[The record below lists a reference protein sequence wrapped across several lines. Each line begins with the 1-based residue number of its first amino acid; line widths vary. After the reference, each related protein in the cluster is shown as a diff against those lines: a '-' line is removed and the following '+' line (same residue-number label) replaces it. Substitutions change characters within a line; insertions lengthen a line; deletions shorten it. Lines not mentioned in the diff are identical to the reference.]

1 MFSFHGGSYAHRIN
15 AAVRAGGKPTF
26 CGGYEP
32 GHGGPIFKRNHS
44 SPEFL
49 GDAAAIL
56 SRWRPA
62 GSGGPGRGPAGD
74 DPKSTVRRVRNW
86 EQGKNAPTSR
96 EDLFR
101 IAFAMELDEEQTSG
115 LLGLCTDYGIHYR
128 NGRELT
134 YAYCLR
140 RGLNYEQASDLY
152 ASLPDPSRSNRSMP
166 GKGPFSD
173 TQQIVS
179 AFSSVHDDQEFIRLY
194 EEYLDSF
201 GTLHQRA
208 WDYFDRF
215 FQVLAT
221 PDRDEERYSIE
232 KAAQTYLSLHMP
244 SGSRRREFTLIQRM
258 IKQGWPNATKLKNI
272 CARREDVPRKLL
284 LLLYLITENVLD
296 DAYDE
301 LDESYLSSEELFEEH
316 WWRVNLMLRD
326 CGMPTLDPRNAY
338 DWLVLYSL
346 NSGAGQDEAMAERME
361 AVITAL
367 FPADKEGENT
377 STAEQ

>member
-1 MFSFHGGSYAHRIN
+1 M
-15 AAVRAGGKPTF
+15 
-26 CGGYEP
+26 
-32 GHGGPIFKRNHS
+32 
-44 SPEFL
+44 
-49 GDAAAIL
+49 
-56 SRWRPA
+56 
-62 GSGGPGRGPAGD
+62 
-74 DPKSTVRRVRNW
+74 
-86 EQGKNAPTSR
+86 
-96 EDLFR
+96 
-101 IAFAMELDEEQTSG
+101 
-115 LLGLCTDYGIHYR
+115 LGLCTDYGIHYR

-194 EEYLDSF
+194 EEYLGSF

-215 FQVLAT
+215 FQVLAA
-221 PDRDEERYSIE
+221 PDGDEERYSIE

-361 AVITAL
+361 AVIAAL

>member
-1 MFSFHGGSYAHRIN
+1 MFSFYGGSYAHRIN
-15 AAVRAGGKPTF
+15 AAVRSGGKPTL
-26 CGGYEP
+26 CGGYDP
-32 GHGGPIFKRNHS
+32 GHGGPIFKRDHS

-62 GSGGPGRGPAGD
+62 GSGGPAVAQPRD

-101 IAFAMELDEEQTSG
+101 IAFALELDEEQTSG
-115 LLGLCTDYGIHYR
+115 LLGLCTDNGIHYR

-173 TQQIVS
+173 TQQIVLQPS
-179 AFSSVHDDQEFIRLY
+179 PACLDDQEFIRLY
-194 EEYLDSF
+194 EEYLGSF

-215 FQVLAT
+215 FQVLGGSGRGRGA
-221 PDRDEERYSIE
+221 I
-232 KAAQTYLSLHMP
+232 LH
-244 SGSRRREFTLIQRM
+244 
-258 IKQGWPNATKLKNI
+258 
-272 CARREDVPRKLL
+272 
-284 LLLYLITENVLD
+284 
-296 DAYDE
+296 
-301 LDESYLSSEELFEEH
+301 
-316 WWRVNLMLRD
+316 
-326 CGMPTLDPRNAY
+326 
-338 DWLVLYSL
+338 
-346 NSGAGQDEAMAERME
+346 
-361 AVITAL
+361 
-367 FPADKEGENT
+367 
-377 STAEQ
+377 

>member
-1 MFSFHGGSYAHRIN
+1 MRIELTQQSGLEVNQLSAADMTPAMAAQYLSGTIHLRSFWEMLRRYYPAGDLRDRV
-15 AAVRAGGKPTF
+15 VRAVAQP
-26 CGGYEP
+26 
-32 GHGGPIFKRNHS
+32 
-44 SPEFL
+44 
-49 GDAAAIL
+49 
-56 SRWRPA
+56 
-62 GSGGPGRGPAGD
+62 GD

-194 EEYLDSF
+194 EEYLGSF

-215 FQVLAT
+215 FQVLAA
-221 PDRDEERYSIE
+221 PDGDEERYSIE

-244 SGSRRREFTLIQRM
+244 SGSRRREFNLIQRM

-284 LLLYLITENVLD
+284 LLLYLITENILD

-361 AVITAL
+361 AVIAAL

>member
-1 MFSFHGGSYAHRIN
+1 MRIELTQQSGLEVNQLSAADMTPAMAAQYLSGAIHLRSFWEMMRRY
-15 AAVRAGGKPTF
+15 
-26 CGGYEP
+26 Y
-32 GHGGPIFKRNHS
+32 
-44 SPEFL
+44 
-49 GDAAAIL
+49 
-56 SRWRPA
+56 PA
-62 GSGGPGRGPAGD
+62 GDLRDRVIRAVAQPGD
-74 DPKSTVRRVRNW
+74 DPKSTARRVRNW

-101 IAFAMELDEEQTSG
+101 IAFALELDEEQTSG

-140 RGLNYEQASDLY
+140 RGLPYEQAAELY
-152 ASLPDPSRSNRSMP
+152 TSLPDPSRSNRFKP
-166 GKGPFSD
+166 EGGGFSD

-179 AFSSVHDDQEFIRLY
+179 AFSSVQDDQEFIRLY
-194 EEYLDSF
+194 EAYLDSF

-215 FQVLAT
+215 FQVLAA
-221 PDRDEERYSIE
+221 PDAGEERYSIE

-244 SGSRRREFTLIQRM
+244 SGSRRREFNLIQRM

-361 AVITAL
+361 AVIAAL
-367 FPADKEGENT
+367 FPAGKEGEIT

>member
-1 MFSFHGGSYAHRIN
+1 MRIELTQQSGLEVNQLSAADMTPAMAAQYLSGTIHLRSFWEMLRRYYPAGDLRDRV
-15 AAVRAGGKPTF
+15 VRAVAQP
-26 CGGYEP
+26 
-32 GHGGPIFKRNHS
+32 
-44 SPEFL
+44 
-49 GDAAAIL
+49 
-56 SRWRPA
+56 
-62 GSGGPGRGPAGD
+62 GD

-101 IAFAMELDEEQTSG
+101 IAFALELDEEQTSG

-194 EEYLDSF
+194 EEYLGSF

-215 FQVLAT
+215 FQVLAA
-221 PDRDEERYSIE
+221 PDGDEERYSIE

-244 SGSRRREFTLIQRM
+244 SGSRRREFNLIQRM

-284 LLLYLITENVLD
+284 TK
-296 DAYDE
+296 
-301 LDESYLSSEELFEEH
+301 SHLFI
-316 WWRVNLMLRD
+316 L
-326 CGMPTLDPRNAY
+326 G
-338 DWLVLYSL
+338 
-346 NSGAGQDEAMAERME
+346 
-361 AVITAL
+361 
-367 FPADKEGENT
+367 
-377 STAEQ
+377 